1 MKKKAL
7 VFILT
12 GAAVLALSGCGGTE
26 QKVSGSGLTTVRA
39 AVMTNG
45 AQHWIAAVG
54 EEEGIF
60 QKYGI
65 KLETS
70 EFAAGIN
77 TVDAVVTGQ
86 ADVGN
91 LADYALVNRMGSTQ
105 DKNLLILSRIGSGTG
120 GALYVDGSKVKS
132 LEDLAGQPFATQPGT
147 VWDFWNA
154 KTYEKAGIGET
165 EQKLVKV
172 DSAASAVALMTT
184 GKAAAFWA
192 SGANAAKLEE
202 GGLEKLLTLKDL
214 GLTVD
219 SYYITTASFIK
230 EHEDVAE
237 NYLKASKETVDWI
250 YSHEEE
256 AAEVVSEKLGTS
268 KEQFL
273 SELQDTNLT
282 IDYSEET
289 KKHLEDIKAWAVAK
303 GDFDDYE
310 LSDFTDLEP
319 LRAALP
325 DAEAAEE

>member
-12 GAAVLALSGCGGTE
+12 GAAVLSLSGCGGTE

-105 DKNLLILSRIGSGTG
+105 DKNLLILSRISSGTG

-172 DSAASAVALMTT
+172 DSAARRWL
-184 GKAAAFWA
+184 
-192 SGANAAKLEE
+192 
-202 GGLEKLLTLKDL
+202 
-214 GLTVD
+214 
-219 SYYITTASFIK
+219 
-230 EHEDVAE
+230 
-237 NYLKASKETVDWI
+237 
-250 YSHEEE
+250 
-256 AAEVVSEKLGTS
+256 
-268 KEQFL
+268 
-273 SELQDTNLT
+273 
-282 IDYSEET
+282 
-289 KKHLEDIKAWAVAK
+289 
-303 GDFDDYE
+303 
-310 LSDFTDLEP
+310 
-319 LRAALP
+319 
-325 DAEAAEE
+325 

>member
-230 EHEDVAE
+230 EHE
-237 NYLKASKETVDWI
+237 
-250 YSHEEE
+250 E

-319 LRAALP
+319 LQAALP